1 MFKWY
6 SKGLTALDADT
17 KDTNLIFYEKIS
29 ICVRSGYLIE
39 KHVKEM

>member
-6 SKGLTALDADT
+6 SKGLTALDADM
-17 KDTNLIFYEKIS
+17 KHINLIFANKFA
-29 ICVRSGYLIE
+29 ICVRSSYLIE